1 MTNEGLRNGEV
12 DPKLSGYRLV
22 VVSLVASLATFLI
35 ATVYPSDRVVDETMK
50 LSFGASYA
58 WVASQS
64 FLLTIP
70 GLLAGLL
77 IARILPR
84 VGAVVGSLLMFMVP
98 VVVFCDVVTFAWI
111 GERFLSDT
119 MRRIVTTLLPVLKH
133 HVTRNNLIDAAIVIS
148 ITMVTIA
155 ISWRISGWIAKRWA
169 ESRDA
174 VRPTTTMLCLSI
186 TAMIVSTPVA
196 QNLSRTLSEMRGHS
210 TRHPFCAFHL
220 VGYRGVGDLVPRGEK
235 AVLPRL
241 RGLQAA
247 EQVKATDRRHA
258 TVAIDPA
265 TVPAAARAGKLHDIV
280 IIVIESMRHEIV
292 DPEVMP
298 NLYAFAQKSLHCK
311 NHFSAG
317 NSTVCGFFG
326 LLNGLE
332 DLWFD
337 RPVWSDPIMN
347 RLLHQAGYELAFFGG
362 EDDWPE
368 AQMDG
373 FISEA
378 HFDRFIIEYPDLLA
392 TDYRAIQRTSD
403 FIDEGKRLASNDAQS
418 HRPRLG
424 MTYLLASHA
433 PYLSEPEDQV
443 FQPAASQAFLFP
455 YTASAVPGIKNRYK
469 NSARTVDRMIQPLLR
484 DDCIV
489 IVAGDH
495 GESFL
500 EDGSSVHGLRL
511 SKIQNMTP
519 MILYYPGV
527 EPRVIE
533 QRTTHTDILPT
544 LLSILGLGITD
555 RDVFDGCDLTSVT
568 DDELAERIFV
578 TSNLIDR
585 SRGLIGPWT
594 DDPTLP
600 FAYRFVC
607 SLGDW
612 QVGYLNPI
620 DELGY
625 ELPDASPVDD
635 PDGRQL
641 VRDWLIGN
649 IGTEIVREDLSES
662 ELFEKFFNS
671 DNREIRMAALQIA
684 RQVTDPDSHLYG
696 LISQAAGDEDPEIRE
711 LAKELV
717 IRHERFIG
725 RN

>member
-1 MTNEGLRNGEV
+1 
-12 DPKLSGYRLV
+12 
-22 VVSLVASLATFLI
+22 
-35 ATVYPSDRVVDETMK
+35 
-50 LSFGASYA
+50 
-58 WVASQS
+58 
-64 FLLTIP
+64 
-70 GLLAGLL
+70 
-77 IARILPR
+77 
-84 VGAVVGSLLMFMVP
+84 
-98 VVVFCDVVTFAWI
+98 
-111 GERFLSDT
+111 
-119 MRRIVTTLLPVLKH
+119 
-133 HVTRNNLIDAAIVIS
+133 
-148 ITMVTIA
+148 
-155 ISWRISGWIAKRWA
+155 
-169 ESRDA
+169 
-174 VRPTTTMLCLSI
+174 
-186 TAMIVSTPVA
+186 
-196 QNLSRTLSEMRGHS
+196 
-210 TRHPFCAFHL
+210 
-220 VGYRGVGDLVPRGEK
+220 
-235 AVLPRL
+235 LPRL

-247 EQVKATDRRHA
+247 EQVKVTDRRHA
-258 TVAIDPA
+258 ALAIDSN
-265 TVPAAARAGKLHDIV
+265 TIPAAARGGKLQDIV
-280 IIVIESMRHEIV
+280 IIVIESMRPELI

-298 NLYAFAQKSLHCK
+298 NLYAFAQRSLYCE

-332 DLWFD
+332 DVWFD

-368 AQMDG
+368 ANMDG
-373 FISEA
+373 FISKA
-378 HFDRFIIEYPDLLA
+378 HFDRFIIEYPDLLE

-403 FIDEGKRLASNDAQS
+403 FIAEGKVLAAKDPQS
-418 HRPRLG
+418 YSPRLG

-433 PYLSEPEDQV
+433 PYISEPQDQV
-443 FQPAASQAFLFP
+443 FQPAASQGFLFP

-519 MILYYPGV
+519 MIFYYPGV
-527 EPRVIE
+527 EPRVIQE
-533 QRTTHTDILPT
+533 RTTHTDILPT

-555 RDVFDGCDLTSVT
+555 RDVFDGCDLTSVN
-568 DDELAERIFV
+568 DDELADRIFV

-594 DDPTLP
+594 DDRALP

-625 ELPDASPVDD
+625 ELPDESPSENL
-635 PDGRQL
+635 DGQQL
-641 VRDWLIGN
+641 VRDWLIEN
-649 IGTEIVREDLSES
+649 VGTEIVREDLSEA

-671 DNREIRMAALQIA
+671 DDREIRMSALRIA
-684 RQVTDPDSHLYG
+684 RQVADPDSHLYE
-696 LISQAAGDEDPEIRE
+696 LISRAAGDEDPEIRE
-711 LAKELV
+711 LAKEMV